1 MPTTYVRFGQFYF
14 NNKNV
19 IWQVSNDEKRA
30 LLVACCSRSNQV
42 TLPSF
47 AYLYSLTPTFGK
59 SCMERINR
67 KNSIPISIISI
78 TADKANADTGFTD
91 QPYFT
96 SNTYI
101 IENYDQLIKLTNPF
115 PVEKEKDFS
124 LNISSLFTRKSSG
137 TNRKRKNT
145 NSPMG
150 KQVNYS
156 NYASNYFTVQGINN
170 NHQNIQPVTITPRY
184 SQMGASFHPMTQA
197 MFHQA
202 QPILTY
208 FNPNTQTTTTLRSGT
223 AWFDLTRSCDLLARQ
238 EGAPIINY
246 LERFL
251 SDTIYTDQIL
261 IIDFPGLIYQH
272 SSGFSVKLRAIPKQT
287 PMGPTE
293 QVFLVFESERE
304 RSARREEIYNYL
316 KSKIEAETTISNNEK
331 DEYKALLAEQKSND
345 FQVRDSNNN
354 NNRFIPNKHV
364 LLLPYHLLFTLSRSA
379 KASYLIPEVMPGRP
393 VATTSN
399 TSVVGTSTS
408 TSPAVQTYTP
418 YTPEFIQQY
427 TQTTQARAGQIVQDI
442 QQREALS
449 LQSRADQ
456 RQPVLPLQQAPPLRQ
471 VFSSPQALSLQ
482 QAFSQRQA
490 AFPPQQPVLPLQQAF
505 PPHMQALMQH
515 FSQRQALPPRSAS
528 VLSEELSRY
537 YKQEINTYLPFLQN
551 LPGAPETYI
560 KLLECIIQTDRYQV
574 ETIKD
579 IFLKPLFQEQ
589 CEKKCAEI
597 LNFIDTEVTEVT
609 KVRPEKRLEL
619 KDAYGPIVGELTIA
633 NAIDDLSRA
642 GMTLYQIEQ
651 FFNDC
656 LGVGETSPVESDFK
670 QQCSLI
676 LRKVAKIKDDQDF
689 IVGKKNALESIRDSL
704 EKNRLPIVS
713 NEAYV
718 RIDDEVDTYSF
729 CFISNDDATLKE
741 HTLYVGV
748 QEDKEGKQ
756 LLVYTVITPQGVI
769 VKDVPIFLDTLPLN
783 TLTTLKTT
791 LSVNVKYEILQITS
805 KNGHTAV
812 DNKLFYINQKTKECK
827 EILLDK
833 EKMKKFDEM
842 MKPTFQLK
850 ILSEEQLKQ
859 ITLLTGHH
867 IVLKTKNENIQP
879 HSERINLYGCA
890 QAINQLY
897 KYASGIHHPG
907 VAKVQDDTSNPKILK
922 GFICQTI
929 SELIQAE
936 KDKLEVIKLKKI
948 RTELELTVN
957 GSSEELGVRLNQLTE
972 EMLIN
977 HSLLETR
984 LNNLEEQIRQTN
996 YWIEKLFERQTN
1008 NNDQSNIL
1016 VSQWSP
1022 DREEPNDRSD
1032 EDNDDFIFY
1041 SPDREESSDMHDEYK
1056 DDGSI
1061 PHSDDRR
1068 SSKKLRTSQY
1078 DLHTLYPAKSVQS
1091 PLHDLGMP
1099 CEEEAGR
1106 GAVHVQERDMNI

>member
-78 TADKANADTGFTD
+78 TADQANADTGFTD

-124 LNISSLFTRKSSG
+124 LSISSLFTRKSSG

-156 NYASNYFTVQGINN
+156 NYASNYFTVQGTNN

-379 KASYLIPEVMPGRP
+379 KASYFIPEVMPGRP

-456 RQPVLPLQQAPPLRQ
+456 RQPVLPLQQA
-471 VFSSPQALSLQ
+471 
-482 QAFSQRQA
+482 
-490 AFPPQQPVLPLQQAF
+490 F
-505 PPHMQALMQH
+505 PPHMQALMQP
-515 FSQRQALPPRSAS
+515 FSQRQALPPLSQRQALPPRSAS

-551 LPGAPETYI
+551 LQGAPETYI

-619 KDAYGPIVGELTIA
+619 
-633 NAIDDLSRA
+633 
-642 GMTLYQIEQ
+642 
-651 FFNDC
+651 
-656 LGVGETSPVESDFK
+656 
-670 QQCSLI
+670 
-676 LRKVAKIKDDQDF
+676 
-689 IVGKKNALESIRDSL
+689 
-704 EKNRLPIVS
+704 
-713 NEAYV
+713 
-718 RIDDEVDTYSF
+718 
-729 CFISNDDATLKE
+729 
-741 HTLYVGV
+741 
-748 QEDKEGKQ
+748 
-756 LLVYTVITPQGVI
+756 
-769 VKDVPIFLDTLPLN
+769 
-783 TLTTLKTT
+783 
-791 LSVNVKYEILQITS
+791 
-805 KNGHTAV
+805 
-812 DNKLFYINQKTKECK
+812 
-827 EILLDK
+827 
-833 EKMKKFDEM
+833 
-842 MKPTFQLK
+842 
-850 ILSEEQLKQ
+850 
-859 ITLLTGHH
+859 
-867 IVLKTKNENIQP
+867 
-879 HSERINLYGCA
+879 
-890 QAINQLY
+890 
-897 KYASGIHHPG
+897 
-907 VAKVQDDTSNPKILK
+907 
-922 GFICQTI
+922 
-929 SELIQAE
+929 
-936 KDKLEVIKLKKI
+936 
-948 RTELELTVN
+948 
-957 GSSEELGVRLNQLTE
+957 
-972 EMLIN
+972 
-977 HSLLETR
+977 
-984 LNNLEEQIRQTN
+984 
-996 YWIEKLFERQTN
+996 
-1008 NNDQSNIL
+1008 
-1016 VSQWSP
+1016 
-1022 DREEPNDRSD
+1022 
-1032 EDNDDFIFY
+1032 
-1041 SPDREESSDMHDEYK
+1041 
-1056 DDGSI
+1056 
-1061 PHSDDRR
+1061 
-1068 SSKKLRTSQY
+1068 
-1078 DLHTLYPAKSVQS
+1078 
-1091 PLHDLGMP
+1091 
-1099 CEEEAGR
+1099 
-1106 GAVHVQERDMNI
+1106 